1 LLKAR
6 IEQELFDL
14 IARTWQALKDVM
26 VVRSD
31 WQLVLK
37 PAEFSGDRCP
47 KILTKL
53 TSERDTRDDSLS
65 RQGGIRKR

>member
-6 IEQELFDL
+6 IEQEFFDL
-14 IARTWQALKDVM
+14 IARTWQALEDVM

-37 PAEFSGDRCP
+37 PAEFS
-47 KILTKL
+47 
-53 TSERDTRDDSLS
+53 
-65 RQGGIRKR
+65 